1 MDCRRG
7 ASCFVRCGCRRL
19 KAIQECHKPVLAAQ
33 VAALWHCYFAPEN
46 DEKPLQRGAA
56 PPVIRADLKTS
67 PGRKLLLV
75 DATLG
80 EAAHARLLLQEQAHL
95 VGIDADAEML
105 ERAKYFL
112 DASLGAPE
120 RKRRCRLI
128 HQNFGDYFAALEP
141 GQLNADLI
149 LFDLGLSLFH
159 YRAGRGFSFRPE
171 DPDEL
176 LDMRLDPSV
185 GPSAAELIESL
196 GESELADIF
205 WRYGELRHA
214 GHIARQIVRARTQRL
229 GRSARG
235 QRLARST
242 HDLREARSLREAK
255 AFADFIRQITP
266 AKVRHKMRIHPAT
279 QVFQALRIAVGD
291 ELGRLQRSLPKALE
305 QLRRYGLL
313 AVVSFHSLEDRL
325 IKKQFRSWQAEG
337 RVQWVYKKAIQA
349 DYQSPLQSERSAKLR
364 VVRKMIT
371 N

>member
-7 ASCFVRCGCRRL
+7 ASCFVRCGCTRL

-33 VAALWHCYFAPEN
+33 VAALWRCYFAPEN

-67 PGRKLLLV
+67 PSGKLLLV

-80 EAAHARLLLQEQAHL
+80 EAGHARLLLQEQAHL

-105 ERAKYFL
+105 KRAKYFL

-141 GQLNADLI
+141 GSLEADLI

-214 GHIARQIVRARTQRL
+214 GHIARQIVRAR
-229 GRSARG
+229 
-235 QRLARST
+235 ST
-242 HDLREARSLREAK
+242 SDLRKACSLDKAK
-255 AFADFIRQITP
+255 AFADFIWQITP
-266 AKVRHKMRIHPAT
+266 AKVRQKMKIHPAT

-325 IKKQFRSWQAEG
+325 IKQQFRSWQDEG
-337 RVQWVYKKAIQA
+337 RVQWVYKKAQQA

-364 VVRKMIT
+364 VVRKMTT